1 MDKRE
6 LLLAANAAIDA
17 GDKDKA
23 REYMSQF
30 DALKASEVEAA
41 PAEAETVDTDTEEG
55 FDLSSMVDTV
65 VEQVSEIPEAITRG
79 VGSFIQETGE
89 SIEYLWDEQL
99 NDPTSPR
106 MIWEAYKATS
116 PTVQLTKKAVDAI
129 PDVGSIERV
138 TEENEGLIK
147 FTDENGTKLF
157 GNPLGDEFVYLN
169 PKETADL
176 NVLNHAGLI
185 DTSFILPT
193 REDGQLD
200 TVTGQMVA
208 PLSQFFAGFV
218 GFSKMLPKAQTVTGS
233 LAKGYTAGV
242 LSDSIGFDA
251 HEERLSN
258 LAIHYG
264 FENSLTEYLAA
275 DPNDTIAEGKF
286 KNAVEGALAGVV
298 LQSAI
303 EIVVAAAKGIN
314 YAIKS
319 KVKAN
324 AGDEAGAEVD
334 AEQTLLLTQKVEEE
348 IPVKENPK
356 MATEEGQ
363 EILDEDAAKAFDE
376 LQAKDETAQQLDEAE
391 NIPTEPV
398 NFSELTLKDIG
409 ELSDDVVSKQADDLL
424 DHPEIVAMRSVNETV
439 ETTLDQ
445 AGNGFDNA
453 WMESRNWQGIVDE
466 LYGSGAAVKERK
478 IIINV
483 GLPASGKSRL
493 ADADAETT
501 GSVIIDSDFAKEMLP
516 EFDGGKGAGV
526 VHAESKA
533 INAHVLAKAIQNG
546 DNIVLPIVGGSGK
559 KLTNL
564 VSEFK
569 GYGYEV
575 YIKYVDIPREVAIT
589 RNVKRIQRTGRFV
602 DPKIIDKS
610 HKNVVESF
618 EKEKGRVNGYQR
630 IDNTGE
636 TDQILEEG
644 GETSYLSGNRGY
656 DAGRDGQAAAGRQEE
671 PQAEVDAT
679 LNVKPRVGNQEMPKT
694 PEEMAQL
701 NKGEREA
708 LGSLRT
714 EGEPIK
720 VITNAETYKKAEA
733 FVRKL
738 LKESSK
744 NGEAE
749 LLKFVKELER
759 LPTKVKDID
768 VRLATIQ
775 SVHDLVNKGYGVLL
789 QSGAYKAGAAEA
801 LAKEQSFIK
810 ALVSISAQQAGG
822 FSSVARALQLAKNK
836 NPEFENLKYVWGDD
850 LKLRMQDQAKAAAD
864 EATPQKKPDVTKT
877 EAEIESKFI
886 RKLYRGIRKTL
897 NPAGLGDKLVEYGAA
912 NLLSHWTTMMVN
924 IISPTFVKIIDD
936 LTVMGTSTVPLTRA
950 LGQGI
955 RLNKEKAFKELTQS
969 QDQFLRGW
977 YQMAGWVKYSKASM
991 RAGYE
996 TFMSAKHT
1004 LDPEFKIKEE
1014 AEGAVDTVAI
1024 GNRDVDFRKM
1034 TWEEAGNLPLIDWV
1048 GNGIRLPYRG
1058 LGAGDAL
1065 YKELN
1070 YRSIYDSIVR
1080 EQFRREGKFTKADPE
1095 TYEKMVDLE
1104 VNRGVRIWI
1113 KHNTGQALT
1122 AGERADLPKA
1132 LWAIQRSRENTFT
1145 DRLGDMGQRFQ
1156 QGMNDFPVA
1165 RLFMDAWFI
1174 RTPIN
1179 IFKFFPRKMPLVNM
1193 VSRRKKRMWD
1203 NGSQFDRDQFLFET
1217 AATTALFVYMYDFIR
1232 DKSVLKD
1239 KEGNVKTDANGNPI
1253 EIYTYQSTWSHLDLK
1268 QQQNLKLSGMS
1279 SHSYYNAE
1287 NNTFESLIGMKEGA
1301 FYNTQRFDPAD
1312 TLIMSFANL
1321 RDLEDSGKY
1330 DEWDEL
1336 ASGMWVS
1343 FLNLAQDKTFTR
1355 GMFNFADTITRPDR
1369 KWENYKEAKA
1379 RSFTPKLLQ
1388 YIGEDDVYREVHGFG
1403 DAVVASIPL
1412 VSPTLEP
1419 KFDRLGKPKVR
1430 PEGSI
1435 SKYTMIETDNDVRT
1449 EFINLLGNIAEIT
1462 PEEAFFSWHDPQF
1475 VVDGKTAFHRF
1486 NELYGTIEIDNMNL
1500 EQALEKLIKSK
1511 DYQDLAT
1518 YSTVLPDGTYKGS
1531 RESAVLRVM
1540 NKFESK
1546 AKLQTAIERK
1556 DTGLFDVYNQSLI
1569 NPKAAKDQ
1577 RTLDQI
1583 NTDVEDISNQ
1593 AQDNKSNS
1601 EKVSDFLQSI
1611 Q

>member
-1 MDKRE
+1 MNEIE
-6 LLLAANAAIDA
+6 LLEAANAAVDA
-17 GDKDKA
+17 GEKDKA
-23 REYMSQF
+23 REYLDQYN
-30 DALKASEVEAA
+30 ALKTSTTEAA

-79 VGSFIQETGE
+79 VGSFIEETGE

-176 NVLNHAGLI
+176 QVLNHTGLI

-200 TVTGQMVA
+200 TVTGQVVA

-319 KVKAN
+319 KAKTN
-324 AGDEAGAEVD
+324 AGDEAGAEAD

-398 NFSELTLKDIG
+398 NFSELTLKDIND
-409 ELSDDVVSKQADDLL
+409 LSDDVLFKQADDLL

-445 AGNGFDNA
+445 AGGGFDDA
-453 WMESRNWQGIVDE
+453 WMQSRNWQGLVDE
-466 LYGSGAAVKERK
+466 LYGTGAAKKERK
-478 IIINV
+478 LIINV
-483 GLPASGKSRL
+483 GLPASGKSRI
-493 ADADAETT
+493 ADADAEST
-501 GSVIIDSDFAKEMLP
+501 GSIIVDSDFAKELLP

-533 INAHVLAKAIQNG
+533 ITTHVLAKAVENG
-546 DNIVLPIVGGSGK
+546 DNIIVPIVGSSGTK
-559 KLTNL
+559 MGKIID
-564 VSEFK
+564 EFN
-569 GYGYEV
+569 GFGYEV
-575 YIKYVDIPREVAIT
+575 FIKYVDVPREVAIA

-602 DPKIIDKS
+602 DPKNIDKS
-610 HKNVVESF
+610 YKAVTGSF
-618 EKEKGRVNGYQR
+618 EREKGRVNGYQR

-636 TDQILEEG
+636 VDQILEEG
-644 GETSYLSGNRGY
+644 GETSFISGNRG
-656 DAGRDGQAAAGRQEE
+656 DVSGRDTGTASTTKSQEE
-671 PQAEVDAT
+671 TVDAT

-744 NGEAE
+744 NGETE

-759 LPTKVKDID
+759 LPTKVKNID

-775 SVHDLVNKGYGVLL
+775 AVHDLVNKGYGVLL
-789 QSGAYKAGAAEA
+789 QSAAYRSGEAIA
-801 LAKEQSFIK
+801 LAKEQTFIK
-810 ALVSISAQQAGG
+810 ALVSITAQEEGG

-836 NPEFENLKYVWGDD
+836 NPKFEDTKYIWGDD

-864 EATPQKKPDVTKT
+864 EAASKKKTKT
-877 EAEIESKFI
+877 SSIEEGIKNKYIKS
-886 RKLYRGIRKTL
+886 LYGFVRKTL
-897 NPAGLGDKLVEYGAA
+897 NPKGIGDKLVEYGSA
-912 NLLSHWTTMMVN
+912 NLLAHWTTMTVN
-924 IISPTFVKIIDD
+924 VIAPTFVKIFDD
-936 LTVMGTSTVPLTRA
+936 MTVMGTSSVPFIRA
-950 LGQGI
+950 IGNGLVF
-955 RLNKEKAFKELTQS
+955 NKKGFTENLDQAQK
-969 QDQFLRGW
+969 QFLRGW
-977 YQMAGWVKYSKASM
+977 NQHRGWVKYSNASM
-991 RAGYE
+991 RAAYHS
-996 TFMSAKHT
+996 FMTAKHT

-1014 AEGAVDTVAI
+1014 VEGAIDTVAI
-1024 GNRDVDFRKM
+1024 GNKELDFTKL
-1034 TWEEAGNLPLIDWV
+1034 TWEEASNVPLIDWV

-1058 LGAGDAL
+1058 LGAGDTL
-1065 YKELN
+1065 YKELSF
-1070 YRSIYDSIVR
+1070 RSIFDSFVR
-1080 EQFRREGKFTKADPE
+1080 EEFKSLGKFTKVDPE
-1095 TYEKMVDLE
+1095 TYEKMVDME
-1104 VNRGVRIWI
+1104 VNRAVRIWI
-1113 KHNTGQALT
+1113 KKRTGQTLT
-1122 AGERADLPKA
+1122 SGERADLPKVELA
-1132 LWAIQRSRENTFT
+1132 MQRSRENTFT
-1145 DRLGDMGQRFQ
+1145 DRLGDVGQRFQ
-1156 QGMNDFPVA
+1156 TAMNDFPMA
-1165 RLFMDAWFI
+1165 RLFMDAFFV

-1179 IFKFFPRKMPLVNM
+1179 IYKFFPRRTPVLNM
-1193 VSRRKKRMWD
+1193 FSKRAQRMWTQGD
-1203 NGSQFDRDQFLFET
+1203 QFTRDQILYET
-1217 AATTALFVYMYDFIR
+1217 AQMSVLFWAAWQLIS

-1239 KEGNVKTDANGNPI
+1239 DKGNVKTDADGNPI
-1253 EIYTYQSTWSHLDLK
+1253 EIYTYQGTWSHLDLK
-1268 QQQNLKLSGMS
+1268 QQQNLRLSGMS
-1279 SHSYYNAE
+1279 PHSYYNSE
-1287 NNTFESLIGMKEGA
+1287 NNMFKELIGMEEGA

-1312 TLIMSFANL
+1312 TLIMTMANL
-1321 RDLEDSGKY
+1321 RDLQETGKY
-1330 DEWDEL
+1330 EEAEQL
-1336 ASGMWVS
+1336 ASGIWVS
-1343 FLNLAQDKTFTR
+1343 FLNLAADKTFTR
-1355 GMFNFADTITRPDR
+1355 GMFNFVDTISRPDK

-1379 RSFTPKLLQ
+1379 RAFTPRLLQ
-1388 YIGEDDVYREVHGFG
+1388 YIGEDEIYREVHGFG
-1403 DAVVASIPL
+1403 DAAIASIPTL
-1412 VSPTLEP
+1412 SPRLEP
-1419 KFDRLGKPKVR
+1419 KFDRLGKPKIR
-1430 PEGSI
+1430 PEGSL
-1435 SKYTMIETDNDVRT
+1435 SKYTMINTDNDVRI
-1449 EFINLLGNIAEIT
+1449 EFINLLGNIAELR

-1486 NELYGTIEIDNMNL
+1486 NELYGTTEIDNMNL

-1540 NKFESK
+1540 NKYESR
-1546 AKLQTAIERK
+1546 AKLLTAIERK
-1556 DTGLFDVYNQSLI
+1556 DTGLFKVYEQSI
-1569 NPKAAKDQ
+1569 KNPKAAKDQ
-1577 RTLDQI
+1577 RTLDQV